1 MLIHSDSRSLF
12 VFFFSFKCIGLC
24 SLNLGEEISSK
35 LWVDTRLNTNIIIF
49 SDAAI
54 AGVAAYNNH
63 KLKKEASR
71 ASVDDSKANINESNI
86 NESELAES
94 EPLVASSASSK

>member
-1 MLIHSDSRSLF
+1 M
-12 VFFFSFKCIGLC
+12 
-24 SLNLGEEISSK
+24 GEEISSK
-35 LWVDTRLNTNIIIF
+35 LWVDTRFNTNIIII

-71 ASVDDSKANINESNI
+71 ASVDDSVANI

>member
-1 MLIHSDSRSLF
+1 MLIHSDSRYLF
-12 VFFFSFKCIGLC
+12 LFFFSFKCIGLC

-71 ASVDDSKANINESNI
+71 ASVDDSKANINES
-86 NESELAES
+86 ELAES

>member
-1 MLIHSDSRSLF
+1 M
-12 VFFFSFKCIGLC
+12 
-24 SLNLGEEISSK
+24 N
-35 LWVDTRLNTNIIIF
+35 TRFNTNIIII
-49 SDAAI
+49 SNAAI

-71 ASVDDSKANINESNI
+71 ASVDDSGAKI

>member
-71 ASVDDSKANINESNI
+71 ASVDDSKANINES
-86 NESELAES
+86 ELAES

>member
-1 MLIHSDSRSLF
+1 MWNLTIVPSEKEAFNGGSKLSTD
-12 VFFFSFKCIGLC
+12 
-24 SLNLGEEISSK
+24 LGEEISSK
-35 LWVDTRLNTNIIIF
+35 LWVDTRFNTNIIII

-71 ASVDDSKANINESNI
+71 ASVDDSQANI

-94 EPLVASSASSK
+94 EPLVASSASNK